1 MHETDLELE
10 PNEASDLCRLQ
21 APALLEQRGW
31 DRAFL
36 TVLDEAPVEECV
48 AVLGHERDA
57 EPGEGWEALRVK
69 CEVQKGEGK
78 THDAEACAG
87 HGGWVYLLGSQYGG
101 KQGPLDRRRSWIARG
116 REEDL
121 AGALAGDGPA
131 RLELARLDFAI
142 HRAVNDAL
150 RESPIE
156 LIALGAKTREEFID
170 ASLED
175 AEGAVEPGD
184 HPINVEGADFRA
196 GGGLLLGLRYPT
208 SAEGYPLLV
217 ELSGVSELFEDN
229 ADQVHGTAVWTI
241 EGMGS
246 PDAPSGVRGLHAD
259 DGERFDAVVG
269 DVDVEEHPEGEGA
282 SSAHVRFS
290 IPRESSGGGAVTG
303 VRTVHEFGD
312 QRHVEG
318 VADGGDGHMHYVIDR
333 DGRVALRT
341 LLVSA

>member
-10 PNEASDLCRLQ
+10 PNEASDLCRLE

-57 EPGEGWEALRVK
+57 EPGEGWEALRVE
-69 CEVQKGEGK
+69 CEVDEGAGE
-78 THDAEACAG
+78 TQDAEACAS
-87 HGGWVYLLGSQYGG
+87 HEGWVYLLGSQYGG
-101 KQGPLDRRRSWIARG
+101 KKGPVDRSRSWIARA

-121 AGALAGDGPA
+121 AAALDADRPA
-131 RLELARLDFAI
+131 RLELMQLDFAL

-150 RESPIE
+150 REAPIE
-156 LIALGAKTREEFID
+156 VIALGAKTREDFID
-170 ASLED
+170 ASLDD
-175 AEGAVEPGD
+175 AKGAVRPGD

-208 SAEGYPLLV
+208 SAEGCPLLV
-217 ELSGVSELFEDN
+217 ELEDVGTLFEGD
-229 ADQVHGTAVWTI
+229 AEWTAGAAVWTL
-241 EGMGS
+241 EGVGG
-246 PDAPSGVRGLHAD
+246 PDEPTGVRGLHAD

-269 DVDVEEHPEGEGA
+269 DVDVDEHPEGEGPP
-282 SSAHVRFS
+282 SAHVRFS